1 MVITILRS
9 PFRQRQGERA
19 NTTNLDWVLWHALAI
34 GSVCGV
40 QCTWTA
46 VPAKP
51 RSSHCTGTPLGLV
64 ARGRSLS
71 DQINSDMST
80 DITGHYAPAHTI
92 VVCHVGGCLPIGHA
106 SGLLEMW
113 RPAGSLLQEFS
124 VPFERTG
131 PLATR
136 RRLGAAVARLHVL
149 GGVSTW
155 TTVFPPCWRH
165 LWWGMFWRGRAQ
177 STSACMS
184 LSGPVGLATRE
195 RMAGVPLHGCN
206 TLLVHCHPPPRYVIM
221 WWRGTALP
229 SNGPASQPAGFG
241 RSDSGLAGY
250 YCQKCRT
257 CLYRIQNGL
266 RVGLK
271 M

>member
-1 MVITILRS
+1 VIEMVITVLRS

-19 NTTNLDWVLWHALAI
+19 NTTNLDCVLWHALAI
-34 GSVCGV
+34 GPVCGM

-106 SGLLEMW
+106 SGLIDVE
-113 RPAGSLLQEFS
+113 AGWQLASIIQCATLS
-124 VPFERTG
+124 G

-165 LWWGMFWRGRAQ
+165 LWWGMPSRGRAQ
-177 STSACMS
+177 STTACTS
-184 LSGPVGLATRE
+184 LSGPVGLATHE

-206 TLLVHCHPPPRYVIM
+206 TLPGHCQPPPTEVIM
-221 WWRGTALP
+221 WWRVML
-229 SNGPASQPAGFG
+229 SNSP
-241 RSDSGLAGY
+241 DS
-250 YCQKCRT
+250 
-257 CLYRIQNGL
+257 
-266 RVGLK
+266 
-271 M
+271 